1 MADHKPTH
9 AMDYTF
15 LGMVGVMLLF
25 GFMMLASAS
34 GPMSYVLSKTNDSL
48 YLVKHQLFFGLIP
61 GLVGLFVMS
70 RIQYQFW
77 KKHAWGFLLVSV
89 GLLILVFIP
98 GIQADFGTSHSWISI
113 GNLFSL
119 QPAEIVKLTF
129 LFYLAGWLE
138 SRGTHGVKDF
148 HGGFLP
154 FICIL
159 GVIMFLLILQPDI
172 GTMSII
178 VAISMIV
185 YFTAGAR
192 FLHLSGLVAA
202 GIGLLTFLI
211 TTSKYRQDRLM
222 TLLHPEL
229 DPSGAGYHIN
239 QALLALGSG
248 GFFGLGYG
256 HSRQKF
262 QYLPEVSGDSIFAV
276 IGEEMGFFMAVILL
290 AVFLF
295 FFWRALRIARSAPD
309 SFGKYVTIGVA
320 SWILVQAFVNIG
332 SMVGLLPITGVT
344 LPFISYGGTSLAVSL
359 AAIGVVLNI
368 SKYAGKTAKF

>member
-1 MADHKPTH
+1 
-9 AMDYTF
+9 
-15 LGMVGVMLLF
+15 
-25 GFMMLASAS
+25 
-34 GPMSYVLSKTNDSL
+34 
-48 YLVKHQLFFGLIP
+48 
-61 GLVGLFVMS
+61 
-70 RIQYQFW
+70 
-77 KKHAWGFLLVSV
+77 
-89 GLLILVFIP
+89 
-98 GIQADFGTSHSWISI
+98 
-113 GNLFSL
+113 
-119 QPAEIVKLTF
+119 
-129 LFYLAGWLE
+129 
-138 SRGTHGVKDF
+138 
-148 HGGFLP
+148 
-154 FICIL
+154 
-159 GVIMFLLILQPDI
+159 
-172 GTMSII
+172 
-178 VAISMIV
+178 
-185 YFTAGAR
+185 
-192 FLHLSGLVAA
+192 
-202 GIGLLTFLI
+202 
-211 TTSKYRQDRLM
+211 M